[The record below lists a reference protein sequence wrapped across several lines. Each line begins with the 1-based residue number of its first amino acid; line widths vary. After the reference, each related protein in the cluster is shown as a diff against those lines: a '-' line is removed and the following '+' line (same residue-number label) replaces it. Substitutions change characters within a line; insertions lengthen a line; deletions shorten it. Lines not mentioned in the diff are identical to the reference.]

1 MKNEMMMIGKVLG
14 AHGIRGELKIY
25 PLTTDPGRFYELN
38 SVFLCHDGKKKQ
50 YEIELVRLHKGNILL
65 TLAGVSDRNTSEK
78 LMGQMVAINRD
89 EAVTLSEDEYF
100 IEELIGMNVVDPE
113 SNTVGV
119 VTDVLQTTGSVDT
132 VEIKTPE
139 KMLYIPARKVYF
151 LKVDVAAGLITA
163 DIPESLKTL

>member
-1 MKNEMMMIGKVLG
+1 
-14 AHGIRGELKIY
+14 
-25 PLTTDPGRFYELN
+25 
-38 SVFLCHDGKKKQ
+38 
-50 YEIELVRLHKGNILL
+50 
-65 TLAGVSDRNTSEK
+65 K